1 MNRIRTQVAKLLV
14 LAGILPL
21 LVWAFSLGS
30 PPGYSGAP
38 GEPTCWTSGCHLA
51 DDGTLFINSNAINIT
66 FPGDRNYTP
75 GVQQRLRLDVNDTNG
90 FAYGFQL
97 SVRDLQNR
105 QAGTLQP
112 VGPTVVTASGGFEY
126 LMHSMV
132 LTTRQYQF
140 DWTPPL
146 KDIGPVSFYVA
157 AVVGDNNQGPG
168 GDRVHEKRITIPS
181 VSGEFPTIVDNG
193 VRHGATFTPDQG
205 FAPNTFGTIWGQD
218 LVAFTQTW
226 DELFE
231 DGRAPTELGG
241 ARVLV
246 NNKPAFLYSATTAE
260 DRSAETDQI
269 NFIFPDDNTRALV
282 NVQVETAVGLS
293 NIRRITLSDVAPAF
307 FLWDSHYIAA
317 FHADYSAYAAPVGLF
332 EGARPAKAGEYVRLY
347 GTGFGPTDPP
357 MPAGQIPEIV
367 PETGNY
373 PETTEDVRVFF
384 GETEATVYYH
394 GLTGFAGLYEII
406 VLVPNVSPG
415 EHEVRAEIG
424 GQSTQFGAYVLV
436 AESMQ

>member
-1 MNRIRTQVAKLLV
+1 MNRTRTQVAKLLV
-14 LAGILPL
+14 LAGVLPL
-21 LVWAFSLGS
+21 LMWAFSLGS

-51 DDGTLFINSNAINIT
+51 DDGTLFINSNAIDIT

-75 GVQQRLRLDVNDTNG
+75 GVQQRLRLDLNDTNG

-105 QAGTLQP
+105 EAGMLQP

-146 KDIGPVSFYVA
+146 KDVGPVSFYVA

-181 VSGEFPTIVDNG
+181 VSGEFPSIIDNG
-193 VRHGATFTPDQG
+193 VVHGATFTADQG
-205 FAPNTFGTIWGQD
+205 FAPNTFGTIKGQD
-218 LVAFTQTW
+218 LVAFTEAW
-226 DELFE
+226 DELFV

-241 ARVLV
+241 TRVLV
-246 NNKPAFLYSATTAE
+246 NNKPAYLSYAATAE
-260 DRSAETDQI
+260 DQGTENDQI
-269 NFIFPDDNTRALV
+269 NFIFPDDITRALV

-293 NIRRITLSDVAPAF
+293 NIRRITLTDLAPAF
-307 FLWDSHYIAA
+307 FLWNGHFITALHTD
-317 FHADYSAYAAPVGLF
+317 FSAYAGPEDLF
-332 EGARPAKAGEYVRLY
+332 GDVVINPPLRPAIVGGIVRLY
-347 GTGFGPTDPP
+347 GTGFGPTDPFV
-357 MPAGQIPEIV
+357 PAGQIPTSF
-367 PETGNY
+367 PETA
-373 PETTEDVRVFF
+373 EEVRVFF
-384 GETEATVYYH
+384 GQTEATVLYS
-394 GLTGFAGLYEII
+394 GLTEFAGLYQII
-406 VLVPNVSPG
+406 VVVPNVSPG

-424 GQSTQFGAYVLV
+424 GQFTQFGAYFLV
-436 AESMQ
+436 AESVQ